1 MYKRQALNAARA
13 GQEFPMTDGRQ
24 AKDWIFIDDVAGGII
39 ALLGAELPPGTTV
52 ELGTGCLLYTSRC
65 V

>member
-1 MYKRQALNAARA
+1 
-13 GQEFPMTDGRQ
+13 MTDGRQ

-52 ELGTGCLLYTSRC
+52 ELGTGVATESVSYTHLDVYKRQQ
-65 V
+65 